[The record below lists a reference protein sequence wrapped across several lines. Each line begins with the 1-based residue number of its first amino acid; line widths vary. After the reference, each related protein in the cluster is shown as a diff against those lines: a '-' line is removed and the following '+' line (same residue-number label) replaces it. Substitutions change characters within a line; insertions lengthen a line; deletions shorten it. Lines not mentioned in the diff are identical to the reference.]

1 MRLTKRLERG
11 AEAGIAGG
19 MVVAFLL
26 LARDV
31 LHLDPLSTPEALAA
45 GFFGP
50 GGYFIEIPVVAGIVG
65 GVAQGARV
73 LAFTVLHFLI
83 FSVLGVAA
91 SFVLTRCS
99 ISRTV
104 FGGIAFG
111 LTACTAVFYA
121 GRLFAGSPF
130 HVDQISVTSV
140 LLVNA
145 CAGAMIALVLQ
156 LCAESDDRK
165 AVSDT

>member
-1 MRLTKRLERG
+1 MRLTRRLERG

-19 MVVAFLL
+19 MAVAVLL

-31 LHLDPLSTPEALAA
+31 LHLQPLSTPGALAA

-50 GGYFIEIPVVAGIVG
+50 GGYFIEIPVAAGIAG
-65 GVAQGARV
+65 GVALGAKV
-73 LAFTVLHFLI
+73 LAFTVLHFLV
-83 FSVLGVAA
+83 FSALGVAA

-99 ISRTV
+99 MSRTV
-104 FGGIAFG
+104 FGGVVFG
-111 LTACTAVFYA
+111 LTACTAVFYG
-121 GRLFAGSPF
+121 GRLITESPF

-145 CAGAMIALVLQ
+145 CAGAVMALVLQ
-156 LCAESDDRK
+156 LCAESDERK
-165 AVSDT
+165 AMSDT